1 MVFRKGIVMFKVGD
15 YVLIKTMLN
24 YPKQFRKN
32 WIGKII
38 ERRIDYNG
46 DGYPFYKN
54 YIELIDGRNGWFLD
68 IDIKK
73 VDILM
78 ELI

>member
-1 MVFRKGIVMFKVGD
+1 MSKLKVGD
-15 YVLIKTMLN
+15 YVIVKTMLN
-24 YPKQFRKN
+24 YPKQYRRN

-38 ERRIDYNG
+38 ERIRDYNG

-54 YIELIDGRNGWFLD
+54 HINLLDGRDGWFLD

-73 VDILM
+73 IDALL
-78 ELI
+78 ELL